1 MRKLA
6 LLAVV
11 FTACVPLTASA
22 DDHVVVSADQLKWG
36 AAPPAFPKGAQIAV
50 LSGDPTKEG
59 LYVIRLKAPAGYKAA
74 PHSHPFDEHVTVIS
88 GSFIIETGDKID
100 EKKGTALKPGGFA

>member
-22 DDHVVVSADQLKWG
+22 DDHVVVSADQLKWV
-36 AAPPAFPKGAQIAV
+36 AAPPSFPKGAQIAV
-50 LSGDPTKEG
+50 LSGDPSKEG
-59 LYVIRLKAPAGYKAA
+59 LYVVRLKAPAGYKVPARIYVVDAFPITDSANGVKIQRARLRAMAMERIAA
-74 PHSHPFDEHVTVIS
+74 E
-88 GSFIIETGDKID
+88 
-100 EKKGTALKPGGFA
+100 